1 MVHFK
6 SHYFLPKILLI
17 IKIITAIIATTIKTP
32 TPIPALKI
40 PSITEQLENE
50 NNTTKSIKIRVIC
63 FCMISKFRLKC
74 KINQSA
80 YLPCYTILSFYYV
93 IWLGLI
99 FSIIFSKCNA
109 IEIEKYCKVI
119 CFIF

>member
-1 MVHFK
+1 M
-6 SHYFLPKILLI
+6 
-17 IKIITAIIATTIKTP
+17 IKIIIAIIATTIKIP

-74 KINQSA
+74 KITPSV
-80 YLPCYTILSFYYV
+80 YLRCYTILSFYYV
-93 IWLGLI
+93 IWFRLI
-99 FSIIFSKCNA
+99 FNTFFLKWNLD
-109 IEIEKYCKVI
+109 EIEK
-119 CFIF
+119 

>member
-1 MVHFK
+1 MVNFK
-6 SHYFLPKILLI
+6 SHYLLPKILLI
-17 IKIITAIIATTIKTP
+17 IKIITAIIATTIKIP

-74 KINQSA
+74 KITPSV
-80 YLPCYTILSFYYV
+80 YLRCYTILSFYYV
-93 IWLGLI
+93 IWFRLI
-99 FSIIFSKCNA
+99 FNTFFLKWNLD
-109 IEIEKYCKVI
+109 EIEK
-119 CFIF
+119 

>member
-1 MVHFK
+1 MVNFK
-6 SHYFLPKILLI
+6 SHYLLPKILLI
-17 IKIITAIIATTIKTP
+17 IKIITAIIATTIKIP

-74 KINQSA
+74 KITPSV
-80 YLPCYTILSFYYV
+80 YLRCYTILSFYYV
-93 IWLGLI
+93 IWFCLI
-99 FSIIFSKCNA
+99 FNTFFLKWNLD
-109 IEIEKYCKVI
+109 EIEK
-119 CFIF
+119 

>member
-1 MVHFK
+1 MT
-6 SHYFLPKILLI
+6 IT
-17 IKIITAIIATTIKTP
+17 IKIP

-74 KINQSA
+74 KITPSV
-80 YLPCYTILSFYYV
+80 YLRCYTILSFYYV
-93 IWLGLI
+93 IWFRLI
-99 FSIIFSKCNA
+99 FNTFFLKWNLD
-109 IEIEKYCKVI
+109 EIEK
-119 CFIF
+119 

>member
-17 IKIITAIIATTIKTP
+17 IKIITAIIATTIKIP

-74 KINQSA
+74 KITQSA
-80 YLPCYTILSFYYV
+80 YLRCYTILSFYYV

-99 FSIIFSKCNA
+99 LSIIFSKCNA

-119 CFIF
+119 

>member
-1 MVHFK
+1 MVNFK
-6 SHYFLPKILLI
+6 SHYLLPKILLI
-17 IKIITAIIATTIKTP
+17 IKIITAIIATTIKIP

-74 KINQSA
+74 KITPSV

-93 IWLGLI
+93 IWRGLI
-99 FSIIFSKCNA
+99 FSIIFSKCNLN
-109 IEIEKYCKVI
+109 ETEKYCIVI
-119 CFIF
+119 